1 MNARSSDRS
10 TPLHFAANLT
20 PANVLTLLDASADI
34 HARDQAGEIPYDI
47 AKSNYR
53 ARTDSLDPILRA
65 MLPD

>member
-1 MNARSSDRS
+1 MNARSSFRS
-10 TPLHFAANLT
+10 TPLHSSANST

-47 AKSNYR
+47 AKSNYQ
-53 ARTDSLDPILRA
+53 AHTEFLDPIMRA